1 MRAGGGVRAWQRG
14 SVLRVSIHALG
25 GIGFALTRFCLNVEP
40 FFGFGD
46 EKSGMRQAGG
56 DEGPFAQTEV
66 PSGHQGP
73 ATGRLDARSADPIND
88 LTLDIRSGNAVAIDA
103 PSGSQTLSTASD
115 VCSEHPSREHV
126 SHLVEGPP
134 LREHDSIGL
143 NTIPHNETRLSPDIE
158 SSSQCPSTPPPYAHT
173 PFSQRFSVSSA
184 SGTLARPIG
193 PRQPLISYA
202 QLYGGQTDDPD
213 EQTLGA
219 ENVAYPRQ
227 AEDGGISLAGGPLRR
242 REDAG
247 GRSRDRTELGLCEGV
262 SFDKPRGSVSTSG
275 SRTLPPPYQER

>member
-1 MRAGGGVRAWQRG
+1 MRAGGGVRAWQPR

-25 GIGFALTRFCLNVEP
+25 GIGFSLTRFCLNVEP

-46 EKSGMRQAGG
+46 EKSVMRQAGG
-56 DEGPFAQTEV
+56 DEGPVAQMVV
-66 PSGHQGP
+66 PPDHQGP
-73 ATGRLDARSADPIND
+73 ATGRLDARPADPIND
-88 LTLDIRSGNAVAIDA
+88 LTLDIHSGDVIAIDA
-103 PSGSQTLSTASD
+103 PSSSQTLAAASD

-126 SHLVEGPP
+126 SHSVEGPP

-143 NTIPHNETRLSPDIE
+143 DIIPHETRLPPDIE

-202 QLYGGQTDDPD
+202 QLYGGQTDEPD
-213 EQTLGA
+213 EQMQGA
-219 ENVAYPRQ
+219 ENIVYPRQ